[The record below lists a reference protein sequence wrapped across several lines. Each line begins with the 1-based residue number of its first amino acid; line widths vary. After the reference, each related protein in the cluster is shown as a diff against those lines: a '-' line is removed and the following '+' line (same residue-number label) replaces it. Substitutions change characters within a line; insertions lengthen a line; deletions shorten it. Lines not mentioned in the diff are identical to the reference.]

1 MWPLLSHFLR
11 PRVGPCKKKA
21 RTNAR
26 QPAPDAESRKPG
38 SAKPKQSPVPLCAP
52 VVKLSD
58 RGFPESRLPR
68 IPKSPTISFV
78 RKILLTSPSFPRLY
92 ADIVLATRPNSNEAK
107 ILRPHY
113 QKT

>member
-1 MWPLLSHFLR
+1 MQEE
-11 PRVGPCKKKA
+11 GP
-21 RTNAR
+21 NQR
-26 QPAPDAESRKPG
+26 QATSTGRRKPEAG

-68 IPKSPTISFV
+68 IPKRPTISFV